1 MDPFVLVPNH
11 GRWLIN
17 EIINYPSAYLVFS
30 INKVFLGIETFYV
43 VVKMSG
49 QSLQTGEDLIKS
61 GITQE
66 ERKCRIPTA
75 GRTRPSELWLSL
87 C

>member
-1 MDPFVLVPNH
+1 M
-11 GRWLIN
+11 
-17 EIINYPSAYLVFS
+17 FS

-75 GRTRPSELWLSL
+75 GRTRPSEL
-87 C
+87 